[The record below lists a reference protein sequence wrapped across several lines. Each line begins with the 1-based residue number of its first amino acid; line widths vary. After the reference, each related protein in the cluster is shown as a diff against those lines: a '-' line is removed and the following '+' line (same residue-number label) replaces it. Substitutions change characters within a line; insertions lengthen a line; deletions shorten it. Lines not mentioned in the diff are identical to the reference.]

1 MLQRLLGED
10 IDLLW
15 KPCADPWPVN
25 LDPTQLSQILINL
38 LINSRDAIK
47 GKGKVTVE
55 TSCQEVDEDYCMTH
69 KGFVSGRF
77 TVLKVT
83 DDGHGMDPETASQV
97 FEPFFTTKELG
108 KGTGLGLSTVYGIVK
123 QNNGF
128 IQLYTEPGQGTT
140 FSIFLPGFFGEKVAE
155 PVTERVSENL
165 SGSETILLVEDEPS
179 LLSLGAS
186 MLGNLGYTVITA
198 GNSEE
203 AIDLFREHGSA
214 INLVM
219 TDVIMPGMNGS
230 ELCDALKAIRPGL
243 RVLYMSGYTADAILH
258 RGIIDPG
265 IHFLQK
271 PFPLSDLARAVR
283 AALSDPPKAL
293 RR

>member
-1 MLQRLLGED
+1 
-10 IDLLW
+10 
-15 KPCADPWPVN
+15 
-25 LDPTQLSQILINL
+25 
-38 LINSRDAIK
+38 
-47 GKGKVTVE
+47 
-55 TSCQEVDEDYCMTH
+55 MTH

-198 GNSEE
+198 GNPEE